1 MFEKVFLLGLYAETP
16 LHPGSGAAPD
26 AAVDLPV
33 QRERHTGLPI
43 VQASSLK
50 GVLRAHARIVG
61 IGEEEKRALFG
72 DPNEVG
78 GLSVTDARL
87 LALPLRTLRG
97 VFCWGTCPL
106 VLERF
111 RRDLSFAGTSLDWKI
126 EPTEE
131 NKALVP
137 EDSNVVAET
146 HKGKAVFVEDVRLS
160 AVERENVGKIAG
172 TLSKLLPQGEAH
184 RTFRE
189 KFKKDLVVMHDD
201 VFKAFAQT
209 ALEIVTRIKI
219 DEETGT
225 VAKKDG
231 GLWSEEHLPTDSLLY
246 ALVLIPQRKEL
257 EGLMGKLKGY
267 DGSILH
273 VGGDETVGRGFVRV
287 RLLDPDEV
295 VRDGHAKS

>member
-50 GVLRAHARIVG
+50 GVLRAHAHIVD
-61 IGEEEKRALFG
+61 IGEGEKKTLFG

-106 VLERF
+106 VLKRF
-111 RRDLSFAGTSLDWKI
+111 RRDLSLAGITLDWELEI
-126 EPTEE
+126 AEE
-131 NKALVP
+131 GKALVP
-137 EDSNVVAET
+137 EGSSVVVET
-146 HKGKAVFVEDVRLS
+146 SKGKAVFVEDVRLF
-160 AVERENVGKIAG
+160 AVENKEVEQIAE
-172 TLSKLLPQGEAH
+172 TLSKLLPQADAH
-184 RTFRE
+184 RSFRE
-189 KFKKDLVVMHDD
+189 KFEKDLVVMHDD
-201 VFKAFAQT
+201 VFKMFAQT
-209 ALEIVTRIKI
+209 ALEIVTRIQLWEFGTEK
-219 DEETGT
+219 EGT
-225 VAKKDG
+225 VKEG
-231 GLWSEEHLPTDSLLY
+231 PWSEEHLPTDSLLY
-246 ALVLIPQRKEL
+246 SLVLIPGRKKISVE
-257 EGLMGKLKGY
+257 KLKNY

-287 RLLDPDEV
+287 RLLEPEEV
-295 VRDGHAKS
+295 VRGGHAES